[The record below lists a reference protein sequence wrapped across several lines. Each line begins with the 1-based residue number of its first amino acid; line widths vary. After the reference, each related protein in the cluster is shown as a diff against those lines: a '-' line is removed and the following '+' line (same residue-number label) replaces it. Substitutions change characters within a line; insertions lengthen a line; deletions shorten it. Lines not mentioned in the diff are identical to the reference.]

1 MFHIKTTAQPKKLY
15 IMYLDTTLTLLKAQ
29 GMKMR
34 LAILGFL
41 LLSICGAYAQ
51 APRVYYSEPN
61 KDDTRRTEF
70 EILGK
75 IGADVLIY
83 KNNRSVHTLDV
94 YDNDMKI
101 KNSVELDFFPEKII
115 SVYYVTY
122 TDRILL
128 FYEYQKRRN
137 VFLDYVEISAGG
149 KFLQQPQTLDTT
161 EVSIFSNNKIYS
173 VINSDD
179 KQKIMVFKVNSSNP
193 RKFLITSFLYNAK
206 LELITRNQSEVNMA
220 DKDDYFSDFYLSN
233 SGELVVARFIRAGN
247 SDYISGVN
255 MLIKYPDSL
264 SFAIKDVDIGK
275 MILDNIMLKIDNNN
289 NRVLLSSF
297 YSRQKRGNMEG
308 VYVVDWNKATNE
320 KRMDTAIYF
329 NDEVRSLAKDAD
341 GNRKTAF
348 NNFFIKNIYTR
359 KDGGFAIV
367 SEALY
372 TSSRYSNFNRWD
384 YGGYGSP
391 WMSSMNYGYWSPVY
405 SPWSMPWGGYGY
417 NNNTQT
423 RYFADNVMILSFDS
437 TAKMEWNNV
446 ISKSQFDDESDNLI
460 SYGNMITGGEVHFL
474 FNTFERRTF
483 VLTDQSLDASGK
495 ITRYPTLK
503 NLDKGYDFLPRFAR
517 QVSARQLIVPCFFR
531 NYLCFSRVDF

>member
-1 MFHIKTTAQPKKLY
+1 
-15 IMYLDTTLTLLKAQ
+15 
-29 GMKMR
+29 MKMR

-83 KNNRSVHTLDV
+83 KNNRSIHTLDV

-149 KFLQQPQTLDTT
+149 KFLKQPQTLDTT

-206 LELITRNQSEVNMA
+206 PELITRNQSEVNMA

-233 SGELVVARFIRAGN
+233 NGELVVARFIRAGN